1 LQSWKALSAVF
12 SGLVVGYLPHI
23 DYLLDKVSPHIG
35 QIMALMACL
44 QVYLDSITE
53 SAVSLIRFKRESRKS
68 DQAMRLSL
76 VMYIIHFSTL
86 LVSCA
91 LIVLCF
97 VKGSDDIIGW
107 FMILLLFL
115 SLLLS
120 ESIVLYSIKRNEKWT
135 YVWSII
141 LLLSMGVSYFIY
153 DRFFK

>member
-1 LQSWKALSAVF
+1 MF